1 MAAETIGFAVQ
12 PEDKPELERL
22 VDKYGAGNRSEFL
35 RVAMRVMAAQ
45 ERAEQLDELGQ
56 SFAATDIERW
66 GRPLTED
73 ENTALTRLGY
83 KGPARGVDAKREAD
97 SLAARM
103 RAGEAVDLDAEVDAL
118 LGRS

>member
-22 VDKYGAGNRSEFL
+22 VQIYGRGNRSEFL
-35 RVAMRVMAAQ
+35 REAIRTMASRD
-45 ERAEQLDELGQ
+45 RAERLAELGQ
-56 SFAATDIERW
+56 GFAEKDLERW

-73 ENTALTRLGY
+73 ERTAITRLSY
-83 KGPARGVDAKREAD
+83 KGPARQVDAQREIS
-97 SLAARM
+97 SLAARV
-103 RAGEAVDLDAEVDAL
+103 RAGEAVDLASEVDAL